1 MKAQKKISFWMGGVL
16 ALGLTSQMAF
26 AQETLIFVRHG
37 EKPASSSG
45 QLTCKGLNRALAL
58 PGVLL
63 PRYGNPDFIFAAGP
77 KEQKLGNSLRPL
89 STIMP
94 TAVRLNMPINIQY
107 HADDVEGVT
116 KALLSEKYQNAR
128 VFVAWEHKNLDKIVK
143 QIVKENGGNPAI
155 VPEWPGKD
163 FDSIFIVTLDKSGP
177 APKVAFKIETEN
189 LNGVSETCPNELRPD
204 QPPKCLT
211 RLLPFLH
218 PYGLY

>member
-1 MKAQKKISFWMGGVL
+1 MTTAKRCGKIAGGIVALML
-16 ALGLTSQMAF
+16 ASQTAF

-94 TAVRLNMPINIQY
+94 TAVRLNLPINIQF
-107 HADDVEGVT
+107 HADDVDGVT
-116 KALLSEKYQNAR
+116 KALQSDKYQNAR

-143 QIVKENGGNPAI
+143 QIVKDNGGDPAE
-155 VPEWPGKD
+155 VPQWPGKD
-163 FDSIFIVTLDKSGP
+163 FDSIFIVTLDKSGA
-177 APKVAFKIETEN
+177 APKVTFKIETEN
-189 LNGVSETCPNELRPD
+189 LNGVSETCPNA
-204 QPPKCLT
+204 
-211 RLLPFLH
+211 
-218 PYGLY
+218 

>member
-1 MKAQKKISFWMGGVL
+1 MTTAKRFGKIAGGIV
-16 ALGLTSQMAF
+16 ALMFASQMAY

-58 PGVLL
+58 PGVLV
-63 PRYGNPDFIFAAGP
+63 PRYGTPDFIFAAGP

-94 TAVRLNMPINIQY
+94 TAVRLDLPINIQY
-107 HADDVEGVT
+107 HADDVDGVT
-116 KALLSEKYQNAR
+116 KELLSEKYQNAR

-143 QIVKENGGNPAI
+143 QIVKENGGDPAI

-163 FDSIFIVTLDKSGP
+163 FDSIFIVTLDKSGA
-177 APKVAFKIETEN
+177 APKVTFKIETEN
-189 LNGVSETCPNELRPD
+189 LNGVSETCPSA
-204 QPPKCLT
+204 
-211 RLLPFLH
+211 
-218 PYGLY
+218 

>member
-1 MKAQKKISFWMGGVL
+1 MMIAKKSGFLLGGLL
-16 ALGLTSQMAF
+16 ALGLASQAAS

-94 TAVRLNMPINIQY
+94 TAVRLNLPINIQF
-107 HADDVEGVT
+107 HADDVDGVT
-116 KALLSEKYQNAR
+116 KALQSDKYQNAR

-143 QIVKENGGNPAI
+143 QIVKDNGGDPAE
-155 VPEWPGKD
+155 VPQWPGKD
-163 FDSIFIVTLDKSGP
+163 LDRKS
-177 APKVAFKIETEN
+177 V
-189 LNGVSETCPNELRPD
+189 V
-204 QPPKCLT
+204 
-211 RLLPFLH
+211 
-218 PYGLY
+218 

>member
-1 MKAQKKISFWMGGVL
+1 MKAKKIGFLVGSLL
-16 ALGLTSQMAF
+16 AIGLTSQIAN

-37 EKPASSSG
+37 EKPASTSG

-63 PRYGNPDFIFAAGP
+63 PRYGNPDYIFAAGP

-94 TAVRLNMPINIQY
+94 TAVRLNLPINIQF
-107 HADDVEGVT
+107 HADDVDGMT
-116 KALLSEKYQNAR
+116 KELLSDKYQNAR

-143 QIVKENGGNPAI
+143 NIVQENGGDPKS

-163 FDSIFIVTLDKSGP
+163 FDSIFVVTLDKSGS
-177 APKVAFKIETEN
+177 APKVTFKIETEN
-189 LNGVSETCPNELRPD
+189 LNGVSETCPNAS
-204 QPPKCLT
+204 
-211 RLLPFLH
+211 
-218 PYGLY
+218 

>member
-63 PRYGNPDFIFAAGP
+63 PRYGNPDHIFAAGP

-94 TAVRLNMPINIQY
+94 TAVRLNQPINIQF
-107 HADDVEGVT
+107 HADDVDGVS
-116 KALLSEKYQNAR
+116 KELQDDKYKDAKI
-128 VFVAWEHKNLDKIVK
+128 FVSWEHKNLDKIVK
-143 QIVKENGGNPAI
+143 NIVKQNGGDPSI

-163 FDSIFIVTLDKSGP
+163 FDSIFIVTLDKSSA
-177 APKVAFKIETEN
+177 APKVTFKIDTEN
-189 LNGVSETCPNELRPD
+189 LNGVSETCPNAS
-204 QPPKCLT
+204 
-211 RLLPFLH
+211 
-218 PYGLY
+218 